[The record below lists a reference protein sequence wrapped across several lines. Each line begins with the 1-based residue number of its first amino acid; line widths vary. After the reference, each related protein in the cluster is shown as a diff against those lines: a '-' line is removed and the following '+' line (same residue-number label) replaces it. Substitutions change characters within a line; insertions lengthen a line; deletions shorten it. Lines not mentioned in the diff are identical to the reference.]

1 MYLYRMS
8 KISNIFAHP
17 AHTFKAYTLNLKYLT
32 ASKKAVI
39 VIGHFVKESCL
50 FLFQG
55 KFGYQIG
62 SLITERCKLVI
73 VHGWDFA
80 KIGVKNGPILHM
92 DEWMDKP
99 IH

>member
-1 MYLYRMS
+1 M
-8 KISNIFAHP
+8 P
-17 AHTFKAYTLNLKYLT
+17 
-32 ASKKAVI
+32 
-39 VIGHFVKESCL
+39 GL